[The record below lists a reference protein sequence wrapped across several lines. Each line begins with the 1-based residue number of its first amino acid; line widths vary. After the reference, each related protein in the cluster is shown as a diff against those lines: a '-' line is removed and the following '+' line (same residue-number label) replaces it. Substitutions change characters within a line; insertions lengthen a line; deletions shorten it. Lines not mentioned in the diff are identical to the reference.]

1 MSRVGLADN
10 SHSATQGAVHC
21 GSECPVVFSQAVDYM
36 KVNLRN
42 PCRHGQFAS
51 IPAQAAGTFRKTEAL
66 SAGRVTRFAAG
77 PGYAGFELTHFPC
90 LDEAIPT
97 LQSKIIED

>member
-1 MSRVGLADN
+1 MSRAGLADN
-10 SHSATQGAVHC
+10 SHSATQGAAHHR
-21 GSECPVVFSQAVDYM
+21 SECPVVFSQAVDYM

-51 IPAQAAGTFRKTEAL
+51 IPAQAAGAIRKTGVL
-66 SAGRVTRFAAG
+66 SAGRVARFAAG

-90 LDEAIPT
+90 LVEAIPT
-97 LQSKIIED
+97 LQSNIIED

>member
-1 MSRVGLADN
+1 MSRAGLADN
-10 SHSATQGAVHC
+10 SHSATQGAAHYR
-21 GSECPVVFSQAVDYM
+21 SECPVVFSQAVDYM

-51 IPAQAAGTFRKTEAL
+51 IPAQAAGTFWKTEAL
-66 SAGRVTRFAAG
+66 SADRVARFAAG
-77 PGYAGFELTHFPC
+77 PGYTGFELSHLPC
-90 LDEAIPT
+90 PDEAIPT